1 MTREDRI
8 KLAIE
13 KGFTY
18 DENTGKI
25 FSRFNREV
33 IKKSIDGYITI
44 GIDLDKKYINLKG
57 HQFAYYI
64 KYKKIVN
71 CIDHIDG
78 DRTNNKIDNLREVTK
93 QENSFNT
100 KAKGY
105 TFNKKYNKYQAQ
117 IAVNY
122 KRIYIGLFNT
132 EEEEARQAYLDAKKI
147 YHNIDVIE
155 M

>member
-1 MTREDRI
+1 MTREEKI
-8 KLAIE
+8 KLAID

-18 DENTGKI
+18 DEITGKI

-33 IKKSIDGYITI
+33 IKKSDGYITI
-44 GIDLDKKYINLKG
+44 GIDLDKKHINLKG

-64 KYKKIVN
+64 KYNKIVN

-105 TFNKKYNKYQAQ
+105 TFNKRNNKYQAQ

-132 EEEEARQAYLDAKKI
+132 EEEAKQAYLDAKQI
-147 YHNIDVIE
+147 YHKK
-155 M
+155 